1 MKIPTY
7 PGITVGRSD
16 IEGVG
21 IIAEKDFN
29 KGELLLPL
37 EGRVIKSKNPHE
49 ELDELTFSHA
59 VPIGRENGKYIF
71 IGQPSLS
78 NYFNHSCSPNAGF
91 KDTKEFV
98 AMTKIKKGE
107 EIVIDYAMCNIDG
120 FKMAC
125 YCGSKN
131 CRKEVVSF
139 EDLDSKTQKKY
150 LPYVIPYIKDEFL
163 IHHK

>member
-7 PGITVGRSD
+7 DNVTVGASE

-21 IIAEKDFN
+21 IIALKDFD
-29 KGELLLPL
+29 KGEVLFPL
-37 EGRVIKSKNPHE
+37 EGKVIKSENPQE
-49 ELDELTFSHA
+49 ELDELTLSHA
-59 VPIGRENGKYIF
+59 MPIDIEKGKYIF

-91 KDTKEFV
+91 RDNKEFV
-98 AMTKIKKGE
+98 AITKIKKGE

-125 YCGSKN
+125 YCGNKN

-139 EDLDSKTQKKY
+139 ENLDSKTQKKY
-150 LPYVIPYIKDEFL
+150 LPYVIPFIREKFSKNVE
-163 IHHK
+163 